1 VFWYFDNY
9 YIMLVIPAIILA
21 MIAQGSV
28 RSAYNKFSKVYTG
41 RRITGAEAARSILSA
56 NGINDVRIE
65 PVGGQLTD
73 HYDPR
78 ENVIRLSEGVYNSAS
93 VSAVGIAAH
102 EAGHAVQYAVG
113 YGPIRIRSAIIPVT
127 QFGSAVTMPLI
138 LIGIFLSIPIF
149 INLGLLFF
157 ALAIV
162 FQVIT
167 LPVEFNASSRAIE
180 ALDTSGVLS
189 IDEIGMA
196 KKVLRAAAM
205 TYLAALAVSLAQFI
219 RLLMI
224 GRNRR

>member
-157 ALAIV
+157 ALAIS
-162 FQVIT
+162 F
-167 LPVEFNASSRAIE
+167 R
-180 ALDTSGVLS
+180 
-189 IDEIGMA
+189 
-196 KKVLRAAAM
+196 
-205 TYLAALAVSLAQFI
+205 
-219 RLLMI
+219 
-224 GRNRR
+224 